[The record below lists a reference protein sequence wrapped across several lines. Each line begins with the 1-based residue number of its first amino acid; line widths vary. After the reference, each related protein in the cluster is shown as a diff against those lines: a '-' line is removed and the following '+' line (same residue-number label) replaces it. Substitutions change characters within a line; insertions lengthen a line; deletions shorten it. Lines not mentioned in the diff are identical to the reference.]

1 MNQSF
6 RFFLGI
12 SICLIGVPLGM
23 YLSYFFPGVKWSH
36 LNMLLSI
43 LLISNWKNIFALRF
57 PIRSRIIAFV
67 GVFQVLMLLYG
78 IFSADKFIFG
88 KYCIFQFFVLGL
100 CVAYSSNS
108 CSISFNKLPNYIFG
122 LSFGVNI
129 CGAYLCSLG
138 LVSGEE
144 AFLMKLY
151 DDNYVIDP
159 ITVSLGAAINVISG
173 IFLDKNKTLLRVLF
187 YIAICLAIYTF
198 ITTFKRTLIL
208 FCMFAFFIYLYKNA
222 KLNMHVVIK
231 TFKILLIAILLFFI
245 LSLFDDEIGE
255 KISEVCLHF
264 YNGVLTLFGKKTT
277 YDVNSSAVARVVQRD
292 MAFLDFELNAKP
304 INYILGMGYIKYY
317 IDAPIIES
325 YLDMGILGLVGYFTI
340 AVLFPLRCFLSMKT
354 NKGYFLLPLVLGFET
369 MLEMFSAGNPYGYT
383 QYVYIVLLGVTLEI
397 FKKNNRQNYGKEN
410 RMD

>member
-12 SICLIGVPLGM
+12 SFCLIGVPLGM

-78 IFSADKFIFG
+78 IFSADKFIFD

-144 AFLMKLY
+144 AFLMKQY

>member
-78 IFSADKFIFG
+78 IFSADKFIFD

>member
-1 MNQSF
+1 MNQNI
-6 RFFLGI
+6 RFILGV
-12 SICLIGVPLGM
+12 SVCLIGVPLGM
-23 YLSYFFPGVKWSH
+23 YLSFFIPSVKWTH
-36 LNMLLSI
+36 INMLLSI
-43 LLISNWKNIFALRF
+43 LLISNWKNIFSFKF
-57 PIRSRIIAFV
+57 PLSCRIITFV
-67 GVFQVLMLLYG
+67 GAFQVLMLLYG
-78 IFSADKFIFG
+78 FFSNDKATFE
-88 KYCIFQFFVLGL
+88 KWSIFQYFVLGL
-100 CVAYSSNS
+100 CVAYSSNTR
-108 CSISFNKLPNYIFG
+108 SINLNKLPNYVFL

-144 AFLMKLY
+144 SFLMKLY

-159 ITVSLGAAINVISG
+159 ITVSLGAAMNVISG

-208 FCMFAFFIYLYKNA
+208 FCMFAVFIYLYKNA

-231 TFKILLIAILLFFI
+231 SFKILLIAILLFFI
-245 LSLFDDEIGE
+245 LSLFDDKIGE
-255 KISEVCLHF
+255 KISEVYLHF
-264 YNGVLTLFGKKTT
+264 YDGVLTLFGKKTT

-304 INYILGMGYIKYY
+304 INYIWGMGYIKYY

-340 AVLFPLRCFLSMKT
+340 AVLFPLRCFLIMKT
-354 NKGYFLLPLVLGFET
+354 KKGYFLLPLVLGFET

-397 FKKNNRQNYGKEN
+397 FKKNNRQIYGKEN

>member
-23 YLSYFFPGVKWSH
+23 YLSYFFPSVKWSH

-78 IFSADKFIFG
+78 IFSADKFIFD

-208 FCMFAFFIYLYKNA
+208 FCMFAVFIYLYKNA

-231 TFKILLIAILLFFI
+231 SFKILLIAILLFFI
-245 LSLFDDEIGE
+245 LSLFDDKIGE
-255 KISEVCLHF
+255 KISEVYLHF
-264 YNGVLTLFGKKTT
+264 YDGVLTLFGKKTT

-304 INYILGMGYIKYY
+304 INYIWGMGYIKYY

-340 AVLFPLRCFLSMKT
+340 AVLFPLRCFLIMKT
-354 NKGYFLLPLVLGFET
+354 KKGYFLLPLVLGFET

-397 FKKNNRQNYGKEN
+397 FKKNNRQIYGKEN